1 MSRNEIRLRKN
12 RISAGDIARHRNYG
26 KLMRRHDRYLKMKRS
41 IIALVYFLIITLMI
55 LVYMLTKLT
64 KRAEQK
70 KTTPAPEEKAVQT
83 VHCAPPS
90 RAGVAT
96 IE

>member
-1 MSRNEIRLRKN
+1 MSRNEIRIRKN
-12 RISAGDIARHRNYG
+12 RVSPGDIARHRNYG

-55 LVYMLTKLT
+55 LVYMLTK
-64 KRAEQK
+64 RAEQK
-70 KTTPAPEEKAVQT
+70 KATPAPQEKAVQT
-83 VHCAPPS
+83 VHCAPPT
-90 RAGVAT
+90 RTGVAT